1 MSRIVEDRPVFSTY
15 ACAASV
21 DRGMPNTR
29 GCTRNAARLTPR
41 DSDHAIAKENAFMAV
56 TNIARFERFFRVA
69 ASLDVDK
76 GDLKRYSDF
85 VNHKLYDL
93 LLRGEAAT
101 KANGR
106 DVIAPFDLPITK
118 GLQER
123 IHEFRKIDQ
132 EIELKPILDALAARP
147 PLDLAYSDETE
158 EVFPEIVGGMSV
170 ALARSFK
177 IIEPALKNPQTRH
190 WEYAFRLFD
199 LLL

>member
-1 MSRIVEDRPVFSTY
+1 LWKIARRSAPTLELR
-15 ACAASV
+15 ASV
-21 DRGMPNTR
+21 EGCLARAVAPQCGQTLNATR
-29 GCTRNAARLTPR
+29 FI
-41 DSDHAIAKENAFMAV
+41 DHAIAKENAFMAV
-56 TNIARFERFFRVA
+56 TNIATFERFFRVA

-85 VNHKLYDL
+85 VNHKLHDL
-93 LLRGEAAT
+93 LLRGEATA

-147 PLDLAYSDETE
+147 RLDLAYNDETE
-158 EVFPEIVGGMSV
+158 KTFPEIVGGMSV
-170 ALARSFK
+170 ALARSFR